1 MVMLTQMCQMP
12 LPLQVNLSGGTI
24 FLKEHIAPGDVYVV
38 AHSSADSAGIRVHA
52 DHFHNFLS
60 NGDDGYALVM
70 GDSAA
75 DVGFEVVDWLGSW
88 DGDPGSGWDV
98 AGVTNGTQ
106 NHTLVRK
113 AAWESG
119 NDVPLGSFGTSEFN
133 SEWVVLDQDD
143 FTGLGSHT
151 VGVDFTI
158 AEWNRYRNLTDV
170 NDISSHPLN
179 GEVVTFTAVIV
190 SYPRSSGLATPN
202 DTDNDGITDDIGRLH
217 MFVTDTSAASMGRAG
232 MSIQIVE
239 SDYELVEGF
248 TRGDVVTFTG
258 DLGFFNAT
266 AQAAVETVELL
277 GNVNNP
283 EFARYAFL
291 LDPWEVTAADVNIL
305 DIDGTH
311 GINLDNYGEYNGAYV
326 KVNNAV
332 VSNVSTGDRPN
343 WAINE
348 NSSRI
353 YIYDTSLRY
362 RNDRVTYIPTFNYR
376 RGDDP
381 VFVPPAPGAVVN
393 LSGFLNV
400 VGDNP
405 DGNVTAG
412 TQAFSINPMEDGI
425 VWLNEVR
432 FVDGQD
438 LGGGNTFSWPN
449 DVEVLG
455 LPPVFSNV
463 MQSDSSV
470 TSADAVTIS
479 ATVVGVEARQFLV

>member
-1 MVMLTQMCQMP
+1 ML
-12 LPLQVNLSGGTI
+12 
-24 FLKEHIAPGDVYVV
+24 F
-38 AHSSADSAGIRVHA
+38 
-52 DHFHNFLS
+52 
-60 NGDDGYALVM
+60 
-70 GDSAA
+70 
-75 DVGFEVVDWLGSW
+75 
-88 DGDPGSGWDV
+88 
-98 AGVTNGTQ
+98 
-106 NHTLVRK
+106 
-113 AAWESG
+113 
-119 NDVPLGSFGTSEFN
+119 
-133 SEWVVLDQDD
+133 
-143 FTGLGSHT
+143 
-151 VGVDFTI
+151 
-158 AEWNRYRNLTDV
+158 
-170 NDISSHPLN
+170 
-179 GEVVTFTAVIV
+179 
-190 SYPRSSGLATPN
+190 RS
-202 DTDNDGITDDIGRLH
+202 
-217 MFVTDTSAASMGRAG
+217 
-232 MSIQIVE
+232 
-239 SDYELVEGF
+239 
-248 TRGDVVTFTG
+248 DVVTFTG

-479 ATVVGVEARQFLV
+479 ATVVGVEGKTVSGVDLVYSAAGVTDTLAMTANGDVYSATIPAQVNFTAVTFYMVATDSDNLTGRGPLAGDYSY